1 MLAKDNIVKLADFGL
16 SKKLL
21 TRSAAAHSLV
31 GTPAYRSPEQ
41 NNGRVYDEQLEEQY
55 STHRANTD
63 IWLEF
68 NFDIF
73 CIIFAMKK
81 VDIFI

>member
-21 TRSAAAHSLV
+21 TRSAVAHSLV

-41 NNGRVYDEQLEEQY
+41 NSGRVYDNQPEEQY

-68 NFDIF
+68 NFDNF
-73 CIIFAMKK
+73 CLIIAINK